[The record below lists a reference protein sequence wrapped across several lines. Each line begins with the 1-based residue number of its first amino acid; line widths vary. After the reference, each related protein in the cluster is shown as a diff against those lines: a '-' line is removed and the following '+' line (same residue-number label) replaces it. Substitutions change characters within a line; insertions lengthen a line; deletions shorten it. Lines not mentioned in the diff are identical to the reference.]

1 MDEQKRLEKLRR
13 SMLTAVRIIG
23 ASKDGGWVGGAV
35 LADTAKDD
43 HGQKPAG
50 DEQAISLIGD
60 LQAWG
65 LIEEQGQQVLG
76 GEKKSLRHRQFRLTK
91 KGWSLWL
98 QEIPPIA
105 GIYDDRLD

>member
-1 MDEQKRLEKLRR
+1 MTSDDRLEKLRR
-13 SMLTAVRIIG
+13 SLLTAVRIIG
-23 ASKDGGWVGGAV
+23 ASREGGWVGGSI

-43 HGQKPAG
+43 LGVKPQN
-50 DEQAISLIGD
+50 DEQAVSLIGD

-76 GEKKSLRHRQFRLTK
+76 GERKSLRHRLFRLTK

-98 QEIPPIA
+98 QEIPPIP